1 MYLIKHMES
10 IKQIEKNLDDVIN
23 LMWFNTNESKEMTNP
38 ITPSALDYLHKDPSY
53 LQLNFIE
60 INEKSKLIAES
71 SSFVQW
77 ILNLNVTE
85 VRLVE

>member
-53 LQLNFIE
+53 L
-60 INEKSKLIAES
+60 
-71 SSFVQW
+71 
-77 ILNLNVTE
+77 
-85 VRLVE
+85 